1 MSARNLAEA
10 ISRYLEADDTPP
22 DAPSGSGMPMVVS
35 DGGGRQMQRLAQ
47 KTDQLQQD
55 MASMKQ
61 DMASLKSSMQ
71 MAALLPMLL
80 NQSLTVV
87 TDTLPNASPGPL
99 SADETIEF
107 KQADPLSAL
116 LPMLLMGGMGGGN
129 GNGGT
134 DNSSNML
141 LLVLALSGKL

>member
-10 ISRYLEADDTPP
+10 ISRYLEADDNGP
-22 DAPSGSGMPMVVS
+22 DASSGPGMPVAIS

-55 MASMKQ
+55 MAAMKQ
-61 DMASLKSSMQ
+61 DVASLKSSMQ

-87 TDTLPNASPGPL
+87 TDTLPNATPGTLTP
-99 SADETIEF
+99 DETIEF

-116 LPMLLMGGMGGGN
+116 LPMLLMGGMGN